1 MQLWNA
7 KIASHNSGAQE
18 FVFESQPTVR
28 DLVERA
34 SLDSSG
40 LSIKINGE
48 PASDGLDT
56 TVPRNGVVYLHP
68 KTDGG
73 I

>member
-18 FVFESQPTVR
+18 FVFENPPSVR
-28 DLVERA
+28 DLIERA
-34 SLDSSG
+34 GLDASG
-40 LSIKINGE
+40 LSIKVNGE
-48 PASDGLDT
+48 PAENGLDT
-56 TVPRNGVVYLHP
+56 SVPRGGVVYLHP